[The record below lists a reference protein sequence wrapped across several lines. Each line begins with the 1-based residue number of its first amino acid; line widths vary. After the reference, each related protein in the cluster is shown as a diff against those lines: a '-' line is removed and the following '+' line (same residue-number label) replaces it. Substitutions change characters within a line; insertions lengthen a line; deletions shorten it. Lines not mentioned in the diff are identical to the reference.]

1 MPQGLGGTDVD
12 PDPVTT
18 SPTPGATVELSII
31 VPMYN
36 EAANIDAFF
45 ARLVPVLERLGA
57 TFEIICVN
65 DGSRDDTFDR
75 LKAKLGTVPGLKL
88 LGLSR
93 NFGKDMALTAGLT
106 RAHGRAAIPIDA
118 DLQHPPELIPDLV
131 ARWREGTPIVYAR
144 RRTRAIES
152 PLKAWLTRV
161 FYWLFARMTGI
172 AIPPDAGD
180 FRLLDRRVYD
190 VMNRMPERARFIKG
204 IYMWV
209 GFNSAAV
216 DYDPAPRERGAT
228 GFGFLRLLA
237 FAIDGLT
244 SFSTWPLR
252 IWSQVGLVVS
262 FLSLIYGSFLVIR
275 TLILGIDVP
284 GYASTMVAVLFLG
297 GIQLISLG
305 VIGEYVG
312 RIYAEVKG
320 RPMFI
325 VGEQHGF
332 DDPPR

>member
-1 MPQGLGGTDVD
+1 MTI
-12 PDPVTT
+12 
-18 SPTPGATVELSII
+18 SPAPSAAIDLSII

-45 ARLVPVLERLGA
+45 DRLVPVLDGLGLGY
-57 TFEIICVN
+57 EIICVD
-65 DGSRDDTFDR
+65 DGSRDDTLDR
-75 LKAKLGTVPGLKL
+75 LKTKLGRVPNLRV

-106 RAHGRAAIPIDA
+106 RARGRAAIPIDA
-118 DLQHPPELIPDLV
+118 DLQHPPEVIPALV
-131 ARWREGTPIVYAR
+131 ARWREGAPIVYAR

-152 PLKAWLTRV
+152 PLKAWATRM

-180 FRLLDRRVYD
+180 FRLLDRRVYE
-190 VMNRMPERARFIKG
+190 VMNRMPERARFLKG

-209 GFNSAAV
+209 GFANTAV
-216 DYDPAPRERGAT
+216 DYDPAPRQRGTT
-228 GFGFLRLLA
+228 GFGFLRLFA

-252 IWSQVGLVVS
+252 IWSQIGLVVS

-275 TLILGIDVP
+275 TIILGIDVP

-332 DDPPR
+332 DDPPK